1 MGSNGFARGSDREG
15 LMHAFDEEENV
26 GFGLEDLASD
36 DEDNPPK
43 EVINGK
49 ANGNGNKRSFS
60 EPQERPRKSSSR

>member
-1 MGSNGFARGSDREG
+1 
-15 LMHAFDEEENV
+15 MHAFDEEENV